1 MLYSYILSYR
11 YVMFVQSGLYF
22 DFFFKKLGE
31 VFLKNVMVLTP
42 QFFGEKYFIE
52 VLTKKIIENT
62 IFIFNKFV
70 GFTTLS
76 YFNFFFLF
84 FVVLFNSIS
93 LLSFLF
99 LFL

>member
-1 MLYSYILSYR
+1 
-11 YVMFVQSGLYF
+11 MFVQSGLYF

-42 QFFGEKYFIE
+42 QFFGEKYMIE

-70 GFTTLS
+70 CFTSLS

-93 LLSFLF
+93 LVSFLF